1 MRRVTRNAVIGLVVI
16 VVLLL
21 ALGALPG
28 FLGTG
33 DPYYVTATI
42 IEDNETTGYPAA
54 AVNGSDLS
62 ERRFPYTTTALRDG
76 RSDAYYEG
84 YVGIKEAFTHSPF
97 DEVSALEGR
106 NASAVT
112 DRGVLVRHNGTL
124 YTVAV
129 NQDT

>member
-1 MRRVTRNAVIGLVVI
+1 MRRVTRNAVIGLVVV

-28 FLGTG
+28 YLKTG
-33 DPYYVTATI
+33 DPYYVTATVV
-42 IEDNETTGYPAA
+42 EDNETTGDPAA
-54 AVNGSDLS
+54 AVNGTALS
-62 ERRFPYTTTALRDG
+62 ERRYPYTTTALHEG

-106 NASAVT
+106 NATAVT
-112 DRGVLVRHNGTL
+112 DRGVLVRYNGTL

-129 NQDT
+129 NRNT